1 MFVYVT
7 HNTDGWSTL
16 VHTVEQT
23 HRPQPQP
30 NTHTNL
36 KLAIDSIPGKSLN
49 ICFLDA
55 YTKYKPQGLLVPVL
69 SILNVDNTKEPI
81 F

>member
-1 MFVYVT
+1 MFACIT
-7 HNTDGWSTL
+7 HNTDDGRSTL

-36 KLAIDSIPGKSLN
+36 KLAIDSIDKFLN

-55 YTKYKPQGLLVPVL
+55 YTKYKPQCLLLRVM
-69 SILNVDNTKEPI
+69 SIFNVDNTKEPV
-81 F
+81 